1 MTHTI
6 YSQQQLRSKSLAQLK
21 RIYSE
26 IGCTLEVQDRRRRAA
41 WISAVVSHQAAQ
53 LQKIARSAKDEQE
66 IAQGEFD
73 RYIADQAQAV
83 APEELAIK
91 EINPH
96 HFEIFA
102 GKQLIAYISYDNGEF
117 VTQPWVVMVNG
128 NEIFRYT
135 TLARCQ
141 RFIYWHYKDGTL
153 NNSQLPSR
161 NSQLNTIPKS
171 KDFGS
176 LMNQSDNCVSAAG
189 RSPLRTAN
197 CELLQVPI
205 ITEISF
211 YDQEAF
217 VNGELIASISFDDE
231 NHENLYWRVLVNK
244 VEIFRDTTPA
254 RCHSYVKQQYQQG
267 TLPVQEPFEEPCTT
281 GNEIMSQI
289 FNACEQHG
297 LELLEDG
304 IYTKD
309 GERLGSVSCTNG
321 NWWVIRASSGQH
333 KRACES
339 VDEAVQLLLVPEVA
353 SYEELLD
360 KAFDELTAD
369 EWGLLMESE
378 PVRELIA
385 A

>member
-1 MTHTI
+1 MTYQT
-6 YSQQQLRSKSLAQLK
+6 YTQQHLHSKSLAQLK

-26 IGCTLEVQDRRRRAA
+26 ISCTVEVRDRRRRAA
-41 WISAVVSHQAAQ
+41 WISAIASHQASIV
-53 LQKIARSAKDEQE
+53 QKIARPTKDEQA

-73 RYIADQAQAV
+73 QYIADQAQAL

-128 NEIFRYT
+128 NEIFRHT
-135 TLARCQ
+135 TLARCH
-141 RFIYWHYKDGTL
+141 RYISWHHKDGTL
-153 NNSQLPSR
+153 DPFVL
-161 NSQLNTIPKS
+161 
-171 KDFGS
+171 
-176 LMNQSDNCVSAAG
+176 A
-189 RSPLRTAN
+189 
-197 CELLQVPI
+197 EVPEVPT

-217 VNGELIASISFDDE
+217 VNGELIASISFDSE
-231 NHENLYWRVLVNK
+231 NHENLYWRVLVNNI
-244 VEIFRDTTPA
+244 EIFRDTTPA

-281 GNEIMSQI
+281 GNEIMAQI
-289 FNACEQHG
+289 ATECEKQG
-297 LELLEDG
+297 LELLDDG
-304 IYTKD
+304 IYKD
-309 GERLGSVSCTNG
+309 NVKLGSVGFTDG
-321 NWWVIRASSGQH
+321 NWWIIRASSGQH
-333 KRACES
+333 KRACDS
-339 VDEAVQLLLVPEVA
+339 VDEAVQLLLVVEAV

-360 KAFDELTAD
+360 KAFDELTPD
-369 EWGLLMESE
+369 EWRLLMESE
-378 PVRELIA
+378 PVRELVA